1 MANDRNLTCDQ
12 LLAALDD
19 YLDGR
24 LSAGSVREADRQSA
38 LLDRLASRTDVAEA
52 DAAVETHLA
61 QCPACSA
68 LVADVRA
75 IRHAARTLEP
85 IEPPDHVWRQVRAR
99 VALEAPARTSLLD
112 LRGLT
117 AGWGSL
123 LQPAGAAAGL
133 VLVVASL
140 TWIAMRLTDT
150 PPAVQIADGAGAL
163 AGFQLAEAE
172 YTDAIASL
180 EEAAAAAA
188 PQLDALTTATL
199 RSSIDDI
206 DLAIVDARDAL
217 AREPGDALSQES
229 LLDALGSKVAL
240 LQDTVAMLEVE
251 PATEVQ
257 TP

>member
-1 MANDRNLTCDQ
+1 MANDRTLTCDQ
-12 LLAALDD
+12 LIEALDE
-19 YLDGR
+19 YLDER
-24 LSAGSVREADRQSA
+24 LGAIRR
-38 LLDRLASRTDVAEA
+38 
-52 DAAVETHLA
+52 AAVEAHLA
-61 QCPACSA
+61 QCPACPA
-68 LVADVRA
+68 LVADVGA
-75 IRHAARTLEP
+75 IRHTARTLEP
-85 IEPPDHVWRQVRAR
+85 IEPPDRVWRLVRAR
-99 VALEAPARTSLLD
+99 VSLEAPPRAWW
-112 LRGLT
+112 T
-117 AGWGSL
+117 AW
-123 LQPAGAAAGL
+123 LQPAAAVAGL

-140 TWIAMRLTDT
+140 TWISLRLTST
-150 PPAVQIADGAGAL
+150 PPAAQMADGAGSL
-163 AGFQLAEAE
+163 AGFELAEAE

-217 AREPGDALSQES
+217 EREPGDALSQES